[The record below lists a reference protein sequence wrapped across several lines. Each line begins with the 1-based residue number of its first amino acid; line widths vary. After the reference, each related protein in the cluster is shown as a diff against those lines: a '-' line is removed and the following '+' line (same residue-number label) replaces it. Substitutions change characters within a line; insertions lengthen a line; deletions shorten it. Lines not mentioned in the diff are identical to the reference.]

1 MADTEEYIDIIGR
14 LEDATL
20 QDGLARS
27 TKELMLEAKKEIES
41 LRSALTMFSEEFEN
55 IQRQDAEMM
64 MGTAPEGML
73 Q

>member
-1 MADTEEYIDIIGR
+1 MKDVEEYIDIVGR

-20 QDGLARS
+20 QDGLTRS

-41 LRSALTMFSEEFEN
+41 LRTALMMFSEEFEK

-64 MGTAPEGML
+64 MGIAEGPL

>member
-20 QDGLARS
+20 QDGVPRAV
-27 TKELMLEAKKEIES
+27 KDLMLEAKKEIES
-41 LRSALTMFSEEFEN
+41 LRTALTMFSEEFEK
-55 IQRQDAEMM
+55 IQREDAEKM
-64 MGTAPEGML
+64 MGIAPEGMM